1 MKYGTNSLKKPWYRK
16 RKSEK
21 AAPKK
26 SRKNPTKID
35 EKNSK
40 NRKIAKI
47 LTKIEKKTVKS
58 RRKQSKS
65 EENSK
70 NQENSKFSKKIS
82 KITEDYLLS
91 RNITVVFPNTAN
103 FAKIAPRKIELG
115 RIME

>member
-47 LTKIEKKTVKS
+47 LTKIEKKNRKKQKKTIKI
-58 RRKQSKS
+58 RRKQ
-65 EENSK
+65 
-70 NQENSKFSKKIS
+70 
-82 KITEDYLLS
+82 
-91 RNITVVFPNTAN
+91 
-103 FAKIAPRKIELG
+103 
-115 RIME
+115 

>member
-47 LTKIEKKTVKS
+47 LTKIEKKK
-58 RRKQSKS
+58 
-65 EENSK
+65 
-70 NQENSKFSKKIS
+70 
-82 KITEDYLLS
+82 
-91 RNITVVFPNTAN
+91 P
-103 FAKIAPRKIELG
+103 
-115 RIME
+115 